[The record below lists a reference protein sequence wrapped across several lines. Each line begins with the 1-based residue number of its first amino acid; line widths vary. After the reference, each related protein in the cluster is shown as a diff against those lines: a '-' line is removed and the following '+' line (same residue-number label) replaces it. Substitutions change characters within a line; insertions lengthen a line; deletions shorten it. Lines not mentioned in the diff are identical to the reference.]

1 MQPFLERKTIVTD
14 LTQKYVCKSHA
25 AIALLERKTE
35 VTDLIQKYVCKSHAA
50 IPGKENRS

>member
-14 LTQKYVCKSHA
+14 LIQKYVCKSHA